1 MTVAL
6 RRADP
11 VSFPKCEEL
20 GDLRFRKLLASA
32 AWTVL
37 PAEVKTRFSK
47 RLVGGATAVYAGR
60 VTDVRISKLGHM
72 LAQVLRMI
80 GAPLPLFRDV
90 GVPTVVTVTE
100 DVKTGGQIWS
110 RMYCNRSGFPQ
121 VIHSAKQFSG
131 PTGLEEFIGC
141 GISMAL
147 TVAASA
153 EGLTFTSAGYFLRLA
168 GWRLPLPKVL
178 SPGQVTVRHTALA
191 GEEFEFSLLVQHP
204 LFGELICQSAV
215 YHDQ

>member
-1 MTVAL
+1 MVAL
-6 RRADP
+6 
-11 VSFPKCEEL
+11 SYKCNPGQILPRDEL
-20 GDLRFRKLLASA
+20 GDLRFRKLLSA
-32 AWTVL
+32 LSWAKL
-37 PAEVKTRFSK
+37 PAAVRARFSK
-47 RLVGGATAVYAGR
+47 RLSAGGTAVYVGT
-60 VTDVRISKLGHM
+60 VTEVRISKLGC
-72 LAQVLRMI
+72 LLGQALRMI

-110 RMYCNRSGFPQ
+110 RMYCNRAGFPQ

-147 TVAASA
+147 NVEASEA
-153 EGLTFTSAGYFLRLA
+153 GLTFTSAGYFVKLA
-168 GWRLPLPKVL
+168 GWRLPLPRFL
-178 SPGQVTVRHTALA
+178 SPGRVTVKHTALDK
-191 GEEFEFSLLVQHP
+191 GEFEFSLVVQHP
-204 LFGELICQSAV
+204 LFGVLIQQAAV